1 MKFTRYHWWLLG
13 GLSMIVQA
21 VFATPTQILD
31 VEREFLPQSYQ
42 ILDGAEQQVLL
53 ITSEA
58 TTALARGV
66 AILVGESGI
75 SPVSDRSLAP
85 LAKRLNDKGWVTM
98 LVAAPIVGFSPPLQE
113 SSPDNNQQNSAPQP
127 ALSSQESYQ
136 KTSQLHASNFL
147 QHQAQLVASMQ
158 LIVEQSRQY
167 PGFLL
172 VVAQG
177 TSAAWLTKIYAEQQL
192 PTPDAMVLISPFW
205 PARQYNSLLASQVAM
220 TTMPVLD
227 IYHTRDNNWS
237 LQSANK
243 RKISALKALKLQY
256 RQRQISQLHDPVQAA
271 SQLNKEIYGWLHYLG
286 W

>member
-1 MKFTRYHWWLLG
+1 MKFKRYHCWLLG
-13 GLSMIVQA
+13 GLSMMVQA

-31 VEREFLPQSYQ
+31 VEREFLPQTYQ
-42 ILDGAEQQVLL
+42 ILDGPEQQVLL
-53 ITSEA
+53 ITSQA

-66 AILVGESGI
+66 AILVSESGM
-75 SPVSDRSLAP
+75 SPVSDSSLAP
-85 LAKRLNDKGWVTM
+85 LAERLNDIGWVTM
-98 LVAAPIVGFSPPLQE
+98 LVAAPVVGLDPSLVGD
-113 SSPDNNQQNSAPQP
+113 SPDNKQESSAPQP
-127 ALSSQESYQ
+127 AVGSRAAYRR
-136 KTSQLHASNFL
+136 TSQMDSANFL
-147 QHQAQLVASMQ
+147 QHQALLVASMQ

-192 PTPDAMVLISPFW
+192 PTPDALVVISPFW
-205 PARQYNSLLASQVAM
+205 PARHYNSLLASQVAM

-243 RKISALKALKLQY
+243 RKISALKALKLHY
-256 RQRQISQLHDPVQAA
+256 RQREISDLDDSAQYAR
-271 SQLNKEIYGWLHYLG
+271 QLNKEIYGWLHYLG

>member
-1 MKFTRYHWWLLG
+1 MKFKRYHCWLLG
-13 GLSMIVQA
+13 GLSMMVQA
-21 VFATPTQILD
+21 AFATPTQILD
-31 VEREFLPQSYQ
+31 VERAFLPQNYQ
-42 ILDGAEQQVLL
+42 ILDGPEQQVLL
-53 ITSEA
+53 ITSLA
-58 TTALARGV
+58 NTALARGV
-66 AILVGESGI
+66 AILVSESGM
-75 SPVSDRSLAP
+75 SPVSNSSLAP
-85 LAKRLNDKGWVTM
+85 LAERLNDIGWVTM
-98 LVAAPIVGFSPPLQE
+98 LVAAPAVGLNPSVVGDSTDTKQE
-113 SSPDNNQQNSAPQP
+113 NSDPQ
-127 ALSSQESYQ
+127 ATVSSQAAYQ
-136 KTSQLHASNFL
+136 RTSQMDSANFL

-172 VVAQG
+172 VIAQG

-192 PTPDAMVLISPFW
+192 PAPDALVVISPFW

-237 LQSANK
+237 VQSADK

-256 RQRQISQLHDPVQAA
+256 RQREISHLDDPAQNA
-271 SQLNKEIYGWLHYLG
+271 SQLKKEIYGWLHYLG